1 MSTIKQKTIMST
13 KSQFEPETAK
23 KSGTVTPSFLI
34 TICKTDVINHVR
46 DGYERWHDY
55 AVYHNQ
61 NNGEMATKVLN
72 EVIFDVLQDPAEHLS
87 ELLHTVA
94 GQYTELDMLVL
105 KAIKDRST
113 NNLKN

>member
-1 MSTIKQKTIMST
+1 MST

-23 KSGTVTPSFLI
+23 NSGTGTPSFLI
-34 TICKTDVINHVR
+34 TICKTDVINHLR
-46 DGYERWHDY
+46 AGYEKWRDY

-61 NNGEMATKVLN
+61 NNGEKATKILN
-72 EVIFDVLQDPAEHLS
+72 EVIYDVLQDPAEHLS
-87 ELLHTVA
+87 ELLYTTA

-105 KAIKDRST
+105 KVIKDRST